1 MTPPAPHSSLDS
13 PVRLAALR
21 DTALLDTP
29 PEEAFD
35 RLTRLAARWLAAPV
49 ALVSLVDA
57 ERQFFKSSVG
67 LPEPWASRRESPLS
81 HSFCQHVVTS
91 GEPLIVEDARVHPL
105 VRNNVTIRELGV
117 IAYLGFPLV
126 VAPGLSLGSLC
137 VIDTKPRTWTADEI
151 QVLGDLAA
159 AATSEIVLR
168 SEVAER
174 KRVEAELRESEARYE
189 RISANVPGLVYHLV
203 IRPDG
208 TAAFPFHNDGLRE
221 IFGANLDAARY
232 DGNALLDMI
241 HPDDRP
247 SYNRT
252 AAESSSTLTPW
263 HWQGRIVGVS
273 GRVHWI
279 QVASRPQ
286 RMPDGSIVR
295 DGLLLDITEH
305 HRIEEERSAALTAL
319 RASEDRFR
327 SAFDNASIGMA
338 LTTIDGRWEQVN
350 PALCRI
356 LGYSKAELLGR
367 SFQEISYPD
376 EIPESL
382 GSLRRLLAG
391 ELVTYHLEKRY
402 RHKGGHPVWV
412 LIDVSLIRAADGSPR
427 NLIVQV
433 QDISRRISAEDQLRE
448 ANVTLSTLVSAAPLA
463 IITLEADEPFTVR
476 SWNPAAERLFG
487 WRSDEVL
494 GRPYALVP
502 DSKSAE
508 FSRLK
513 TMLLREGKVYGVETR
528 RQRRDG
534 SDVDVYLLGTVVP
547 AGAGELQQAVFFFV
561 DISEQK
567 QAEASVHAANDMLQS
582 LFDLA
587 PQAILA
593 VDLAWNVTRWNRA
606 AERLFGWTAEEVLGG
621 PLPFRPDDQLDEV
634 LARQSAEGQA
644 TDIGGIEAQRRRKD
658 GSLVNVLLSTGVLR
672 DAGGQAIGYIIVVS
686 DLTQHKALEAQ
697 LRQAQKMEAV
707 GQLAGG
713 IAHDFNN
720 LLTAVKVH
728 AELLLEG
735 LEPGSPQ
742 HTDVGEINKAATRA
756 ASLTR
761 QLLAFSRKQ
770 LLKPQVLDLNATVDT
785 IVPMIRR
792 LIGEDIEV
800 VTHLAPGVGP
810 VTADPVQLEQVLV
823 NLAVNARDAMPHG
836 GVLVVETANVE
847 LDPTD
852 PDRHRPSL
860 GGDPYVMLTVT
871 DSGCGMDAATLA
883 RVFDPFFTTKEPG
896 KGTGL
901 GLSTAYGIVTQSGGY
916 IRVSSVPGT
925 GTTFTIYLPRTAAAV
940 ASPVSQAAPDVPVGS
955 ETVLIIEDEQAV
967 RGLARRVLER
977 QGYTVLE
984 AQHGGDALRLVA
996 TYDGPIDLVLTD
1008 LVMPGVT
1015 GRALVEQLARG
1026 RPRFKVLFMS
1036 GYTDDEI
1043 MRRGLLEHGV
1053 EFLEKPFTVD
1063 ALARTVREVL
1073 DGADRGRWPGEG

>member
-1 MTPPAPHSSLDS
+1 MTPPAPHSALDS

-57 ERQFFKSSVG
+57 ERQFFKSCVG

-81 HSFCQHVVTS
+81 RSFCQHVVTS
-91 GEPLIVEDARVHPL
+91 GEPLVVEDARLHPL
-105 VRNNVTIRELGV
+105 VRDNPAIRELGV
-117 IAYLGFPLV
+117 IAYLGFPLM

-137 VIDTKPRTWTADEI
+137 VIDTKPRSWTADEM
-151 QVLGDLAA
+151 QVLSDLAA

-168 SEVAER
+168 SEIAER

-189 RISANVPGLVYHLV
+189 RISANAPGLVYHLV
-203 IRPDG
+203 VKPDG
-208 TAAFPFHNDGLRE
+208 TTSFPFHNDGLRE

-232 DGNALLDMI
+232 DGSALLDMI

-252 AAESSSTLTPW
+252 AAESSRTLTPW

-273 GRVHWI
+273 GTVHWI

-286 RMPDGSIVR
+286 RMSDGSVVR

-305 HRIEEERSAALTAL
+305 HRIEEERSAAVDAL

-338 LTTIDGRWEQVN
+338 LTTIDGDWEQVN

-356 LGYSKAELLGR
+356 LGYTKEELLGR
-367 SFQEISYPD
+367 SFQEISYRD
-376 EIPESL
+376 DIPIAL
-382 GSLRRLLAG
+382 DSLRRLLAD
-391 ELVTYHLEKRY
+391 EVVTYQAQKRY
-402 RHKGGHPVWV
+402 RHKQGYPVWV
-412 LIDVSLIRAADGSPR
+412 LVDVSLSRAADGSPR

-433 QDISRRISAEDQLRE
+433 QDISRRIQAEDRLRE
-448 ANVTLSTLVSAAPLA
+448 ANVTLSTLVNAAPLA
-463 IITLEADEPFTVR
+463 IVTLDVAEPFTVR

-487 WRSDEVL
+487 WRRDEVL
-494 GRPYALVP
+494 GRPYSLVP
-502 DSKSAE
+502 DTQAAE
-508 FSRLK
+508 FSRLSA
-513 TMLLREGKVYGVETR
+513 MLLREGKVYGVETR
-528 RQRRDG
+528 RRRRDC
-534 SDVDVYLLGTVVP
+534 SEVDVYLLGSVVP
-547 AGAGELQQAVFFFV
+547 GVAGEQQQAVFFFV
-561 DISEQK
+561 DISERK
-567 QAEASVHAANDMLQS
+567 QAEANVHAANGMLQS

-621 PLPFRPDDQLDEV
+621 PLPFVPDDRLDEV
-634 LARQSAEGQA
+634 LTRQSTEGQA
-644 TDIGGIEAQRRRKD
+644 TDVAGIEAQRCRKD
-658 GSLVNVLLSTGVLR
+658 GSLVTVLLSTGVLR
-672 DAGGQAIGYIIVVS
+672 DAAGQAIGYIIVVS

-720 LLTAVKVH
+720 LLTAIKVH

-735 LEPGSPQ
+735 LDPGSTQ
-742 HTDVGEINKAATRA
+742 HADVGEINKAATRA

-770 LLKPQVLDLNATVDT
+770 LLKPQVLDLNATVGSV
-785 IVPMIRR
+785 VPMIRR

-800 VTHLAPGVGP
+800 ITRLAPGVGP
-810 VTADPVQLEQVLV
+810 VTADPMQLEQVLV
-823 NLAVNARDAMPHG
+823 NLAVNARDAMSHG
-836 GVLVVETANVE
+836 GVLVVETSNVE

-852 PDRHRPSL
+852 PDRHRAVV
-860 GGDPYVMLTVT
+860 GGDPYVMLSVT

-901 GLSTAYGIVTQSGGY
+901 GLSTVYGIVTQSGGY
-916 IRVSSVPGT
+916 IWVSSVPGA
-925 GTTFTIYLPRTAAAV
+925 GTTFTIYLPRTRAAV
-940 ASPVSQAAPDVPVGS
+940 APSVPEAAADVPVGS

-967 RGLARRVLER
+967 RRLARRVLER

-984 AQHGGDALRLVA
+984 ASHGGDALQLTSA
-996 TYDGPIDLVLTD
+996 YDGPIDLVLTD

-1015 GRALVEQLARG
+1015 GRALVEQLAVG
-1026 RPRFKVLFMS
+1026 RPRFKVIFMS

-1053 EFLEKPFTVD
+1053 EFLEKPFSVD

-1073 DGADRGRWPGEG
+1073 DDADRGRWPGDG